1 MEIKDGKKEARKI
14 IFITL
19 VAIVF
24 RLMMFVFVIQ
34 LIIHNIP
41 NEIKV
46 NDNIINT
53 YDFSKREM
61 TENESSNPIFAK
73 LYKDGT
79 LILSSQN
86 YSDPKRKLEHNY
98 GDVSSITYENYQD
111 IRKIGWLD
119 VKDKLTWNQYTL
131 IGSRTEKTN
140 KAKRIIIKDEIHPTN
155 VNGWFYDLDLSNDV
169 ENLSNLKLDKIDDLK
184 NLFEYCKLSN
194 FNFSQLDIRDNNISS
209 LNNKLFYDKTIEN
222 LSFNGVDFS
231 KITDMSHMFDWATIE
246 NLDLSNFD
254 TSNVTNMSHMF
265 DWARI
270 EKLDLSN
277 FDTSKV
283 TNMSYMFV
291 CARIKNLDLSN
302 FDTSNVINMSYMF
315 YNARIEK
322 LDLSGLDISN
332 VNTTS
337 GMFIDAQIKE
347 LKVKKT
353 DSDKINKLLKE
364 AEVENLYFID

>member
-1 MEIKDGKKEARKI
+1 
-14 IFITL
+14 
-19 VAIVF
+19 
-24 RLMMFVFVIQ
+24 MMFVFVIQ

-41 NEIKV
+41 NEIKE
-46 NDNIINT
+46 NDNIINID
-53 YDFSKREM
+53 DFSEREK
-61 TENESSNPIFAK
+61 TENESSNSIFAK
-73 LYKDGT
+73 LYTDGT

-131 IGSRTEKTN
+131 IGSRTEITN

-209 LNNKLFYDKTIEN
+209 LNNKLFYDKTTEN
-222 LSFNGVDFS
+222 LSFNGIDFS
-231 KITDMSHMFDWATIE
+231 KITDMSHMFDYAT
-246 NLDLSNFD
+246 
-254 TSNVTNMSHMF
+254 
-265 DWARI
+265 
-270 EKLDLSN
+270 
-277 FDTSKV
+277 
-283 TNMSYMFV
+283 
-291 CARIKNLDLSN
+291 
-302 FDTSNVINMSYMF
+302 
-315 YNARIEK
+315 IEK

-332 VNTTS
+332 VNTTA

-353 DSDKINKLLKE
+353 DSDKINKLLKG

>member
-19 VAIVF
+19 AAIVF

-46 NDNIINT
+46 NDNIINID
-53 YDFSKREM
+53 DFSEREK
-61 TENESSNPIFAK
+61 TENESSNSIFAK
-73 LYKDGT
+73 LYTDGT

-209 LNNKLFYDKTIEN
+209 LNNKL
-222 LSFNGVDFS
+222 L
-231 KITDMSHMFDWATIE
+231 M
-246 NLDLSNFD
+246 
-254 TSNVTNMSHMF
+254 
-265 DWARI
+265 
-270 EKLDLSN
+270 
-277 FDTSKV
+277 
-283 TNMSYMFV
+283 
-291 CARIKNLDLSN
+291 
-302 FDTSNVINMSYMF
+302 
-315 YNARIEK
+315 
-322 LDLSGLDISN
+322 
-332 VNTTS
+332 
-337 GMFIDAQIKE
+337 E
-347 LKVKKT
+347 LTLVK
-353 DSDKINKLLKE
+353 
-364 AEVENLYFID
+364 

>member
-1 MEIKDGKKEARKI
+1 MVNFIFYNWKKI
-14 IFITL
+14 SL
-19 VAIVF
+19 
-24 RLMMFVFVIQ
+24 Q
-34 LIIHNIP
+34 NIP
-41 NEIKV
+41 NEIKE
-46 NDNIINT
+46 NDNIINID
-53 YDFSKREM
+53 DFSEREK
-61 TENESSNPIFAK
+61 TENESSNSIFAK
-73 LYKDGT
+73 LYTDGT

-131 IGSRTEKTN
+131 IGFRTEKTN

-222 LSFNGVDFS
+222 LSFNGIDFS
-231 KITDMSHMFDWATIE
+231 KITDMSHMFYC
-246 NLDLSNFD
+246 
-254 TSNVTNMSHMF
+254 
-265 DWARI
+265 ARI

-277 FDTSKV
+277 IDTSKV

-291 CARIKNLDLSN
+291 GARIENLDLSN

-337 GMFIDAQIKE
+337 GMFRYAQIKE
-347 LKVKKT
+347 LKVKKLIQI
-353 DSDKINKLLKE
+353 K
-364 AEVENLYFID
+364 

>member
-1 MEIKDGKKEARKI
+1 MVNFIFYNWKI
-14 IFITL
+14 
-19 VAIVF
+19 
-24 RLMMFVFVIQ
+24 VFVIQ

-41 NEIKV
+41 NEIKE
-46 NDNIINT
+46 NDNIINID
-53 YDFSKREM
+53 DFSEREK
-61 TENESSNPIFAK
+61 TENESSNSIFAK
-73 LYKDGT
+73 LYTDGT

-169 ENLSNLKLDKIDDLK
+169 ENLSNLKLDKIDNLK

-209 LNNKLFYDKTIEN
+209 LNNKLFYDKTTEN
-222 LSFNGVDFS
+222 LSFNGIDFS
-231 KITDMSHMFDWATIE
+231 KITDMSHMFYC
-246 NLDLSNFD
+246 
-254 TSNVTNMSHMF
+254 
-265 DWARI
+265 ARI

-277 FDTSKV
+277 IDTSKV
-283 TNMSYMFV
+283 TNMSDMFV
-291 CARIKNLDLSN
+291 C
-302 FDTSNVINMSYMF
+302 
-315 YNARIEK
+315 ARIEK

-353 DSDKINKLLKE
+353 DSDKINKLLKG

>member
-19 VAIVF
+19 AAIVF

-46 NDNIINT
+46 NDNIINI

-254 TSNVTNMSHMF
+254 TSNV
-265 DWARI
+265 
-270 EKLDLSN
+270 
-277 FDTSKV
+277 
-283 TNMSYMFV
+283 
-291 CARIKNLDLSN
+291 
-302 FDTSNVINMSYMF
+302 INMSYMF

>member
-19 VAIVF
+19 AAIVF

-46 NDNIINT
+46 NDNIINI

-169 ENLSNLKLDKIDDLK
+169 ENLSNLKLDKINDLK

-222 LSFNGVDFS
+222 LSFNGIDFS

-254 TSNVTNMSHMF
+254 TS
-265 DWARI
+265 
-270 EKLDLSN
+270 
-277 FDTSKV
+277 KV

-291 CARIKNLDLSN
+291 CARIENLDLSN

-353 DSDKINKLLKE
+353 DSDKINKLLKG